1 MASPVAVGAGVVG
14 GTAAV
19 GATSFAVY
27 QAFKKDSSTEEVK
40 NPTLR
45 DGQADNPG
53 TSNTANTATLN
64 TGDQAGQST
73 GKGDAQDTSGKGSA
87 AGSAGQGSTGEAG
100 TVVDSSQSTDQV
112 SGSSTG
118 GTTTPGTGTPAA
130 AAAAA

>member
-19 GATSFAVY
+19 GATSFAAY
-27 QAFKKDSSTEEVK
+27 QAFKKDGSTEEVK

-53 TSNTANTATLN
+53 TSNTGNTA
-64 TGDQAGQST
+64 GQADQST
-73 GKGDAQDTSGKGSA
+73 GQGGAQDTSGKGS
-87 AGSAGQGSTGEAG
+87 TGEAG
-100 TVVDSSQSTDQV
+100 SSTTSPQSTDQA